1 MKHGATWI
9 FYKQGNQIQKRPS
22 KGVLRKRCSENMQ
35 QIYRRKPMPKCGFN
49 KVAKQLYWNH
59 TSAWDMF
66 QHGCS
71 PIDLLYIFRI
81 LFSKNTSVGL
91 LLQFGG

>member
-1 MKHGATWI
+1 
-9 FYKQGNQIQKRPS
+9 
-22 KGVLRKRCSENMQ
+22 
-35 QIYRRKPMPKCGFN
+35 MPKCGFN
-49 KVAKQLYWNH
+49 KVVKQLYWNH
-59 TSAWDMF
+59 TSAWDIF